1 MRKTSSLLPATGLL
15 ALLACGGGGGGSS
28 APTPVPPPSAG
39 AFEGPWTGT
48 LRSTTGATVT
58 ATALVLA
65 SGEMR
70 YVASNGIQAVGTVAA
85 SGNTATGS
93 GTMYAPYGYVFP
105 GNTTTTT
112 FSLSGT
118 GTATAALS
126 GTYTSA
132 YDSGTFAFTYN
143 AGAKYASPVVLAN
156 VAGAYAST
164 VTSSGYP
171 ISGRLT
177 STGAL
182 SGSDAFGTLAGT
194 LTAVDPAK
202 NAFRVNVT
210 YTPTGQAARTYTGL
224 AFFDFSYSSVR
235 LEVQTTGAAGQF
247 AAELQLVG
255 P

>member
-1 MRKTSSLLPATGLL
+1 MHMTSSLLLATSLL
-15 ALLACGGGGGGSS
+15 VLLACGGGGGGTS
-28 APTPVPPPSAG
+28 TPPPPPASAG
-39 AFEGPWTGT
+39 AFEGPWNGT
-48 LRSTTGATVT
+48 LVSNTGGSVS
-58 ATALVLA
+58 ATALLLA

-70 YVASNGIQAVGTVAA
+70 YVASNGIQAVGTLSATG
-85 SGNTATGS
+85 SSATGS
-93 GTMYAPYGYVFP
+93 GTMYAPTGYVFP
-105 GNTTTTT
+105 GNTTSTA

-118 GTATAALS
+118 GTASALS

-132 YDSGTFAFTYN
+132 YDSGTFAFSYN

-156 VAGAYAST
+156 VAGTYAST
-164 VTSSGYP
+164 MTSSGYP

-177 STGAL
+177 STGTL
-182 SGSDAFGTLAGT
+182 SGSDAFGTLSGT

-210 YTPTGQAARTYTGL
+210 YTPTGQPARTYAGL
-224 AFFDFSYSSVR
+224 AFFDFSYSPVR

>member
-1 MRKTSSLLPATGLL
+1 MNMKSSLLPVTGLL

-28 APTPVPPPSAG
+28 APAPVPPPSAG
-39 AFEGPWTGT
+39 AFEGPWAGT
-48 LRSTTGATVT
+48 LRSTTGATVA

-70 YVASNGIQAVGTVAA
+70 YVASNGIQAVGTVTA
-85 SGNTATGS
+85 SGNAATAS
-93 GTMYAPYGYVFP
+93 GTLYAPYGYVFP
-105 GNTTTTT
+105 GNTTSTA
-112 FSLSGT
+112 FSLSGA
-118 GTATAALS
+118 GTAGVLS

-132 YDSGTFAFTYN
+132 YDSGTFAFATN
-143 AGAKYASPVVLAN
+143 AGAQYGSPVVMAN

-164 VTSSGYP
+164 MTSSGYP
-171 ISGRLT
+171 ISGRLAA
-177 STGAL
+177 TGAL
-182 SGSDAFGTLAGT
+182 SGSDAFGTLSGT

-210 YTPTGQAARTYTGL
+210 YTPTGQASRSYSGL
-224 AFFDFSYSSVR
+224 AFFDFSYSPVR

>member
-1 MRKTSSLLPATGLL
+1 MRPQSPLLLAAGLL
-15 ALLACGGGGGGSS
+15 TLLACGGGGGSS
-28 APTPVPPPSAG
+28 TPPPPPPSAG
-39 AFEGPWTGT
+39 VFEGPWNGT
-48 LRSTTGATVT
+48 LVSNTGGSVS
-58 ATALVLA
+58 ATALLLA

-70 YVASNGIQAVGTVAA
+70 YVASNGIQAVGTLSA
-85 SGNTATGS
+85 SGSSATGS
-93 GTMYAPYGYVFP
+93 GTMYAPTGYAFP
-105 GNTTTTT
+105 GNVT
-112 FSLSGT
+112 SLGYALHGSGT
-118 GTATAALS
+118 GGSTLS

-132 YDSGTFAFTYN
+132 YDNGTFTFTYN
-143 AGAKYASPVVLAN
+143 AGAKYAAPVVMAN

-171 ISGRLT
+171 ITGRLT

-224 AFFDFSYSSVR
+224 AFFDFSYSPVR
-235 LEVQTTGAAGQF
+235 LQVQTTGAAGQF

>member
-1 MRKTSSLLPATGLL
+1 MNLKSPILLATGLL

-28 APTPVPPPSAG
+28 TPPPPPASAG
-39 AFEGPWTGT
+39 VFEGPWSGT
-48 LRSTTGATVT
+48 LLSSTGGSVS
-58 ATALVLA
+58 ATALLLA

-70 YVASNGIQAVGTVAA
+70 YVASNGIQAVGTLSATGASAA
-85 SGNTATGS
+85 GS
-93 GTMYAPYGYVFP
+93 GTMYAPTGYAFP
-105 GNTTTTT
+105 GNLA
-112 FSLSGT
+112 SLSYAIQGSGT
-118 GTATAALS
+118 GGSVLS

-143 AGAKYASPVVLAN
+143 AGAKYASPVVMAN
-156 VAGAYAST
+156 VAGSYAST

-177 STGAL
+177 ATGAL

-202 NAFRVNVT
+202 NAFRVSVT
-210 YTPTGQAARTYTGL
+210 YAPTGQAARSYSGL
-224 AFFDFSYSSVR
+224 AFFDFSYSPVR
-235 LEVQTTGAAGQF
+235 LEVQATGAAGQF
-247 AAELQLVG
+247 AAELELVA

>member
-1 MRKTSSLLPATGLL
+1 MNMKASLLLASGLL
-15 ALLACGGGGGGSS
+15 ALLACGGGGGGS
-28 APTPVPPPSAG
+28 TTPPPPPASAG
-39 AFEGPWTGT
+39 AFEGPWNGT
-48 LRSTTGATVT
+48 LVSNTGGSVS
-58 ATALVLA
+58 ATALLLA

-70 YVASNGIQAVGTVAA
+70 YVASNGIQAVGTLSA
-85 SGNTATGS
+85 SGSNATGS
-93 GTMYAPYGYVFP
+93 GTMYAPTGYAFP
-105 GNTTTTT
+105 GNVT
-112 FSLSGT
+112 SLGYALHGSGT
-118 GTATAALS
+118 GGSALS

-132 YDSGTFAFTYN
+132 YDNGTFAFTYN

-171 ISGRLT
+171 ITGRLT

-182 SGSDAFGTLAGT
+182 SGSDAFGTLTGT
-194 LTAVDPAK
+194 LAVVDPAK

-210 YTPTGQAARTYTGL
+210 YTPTGQAARSYSGL
-224 AFFDFSYSSVR
+224 AFFDFSYSPVR

>member
-1 MRKTSSLLPATGLL
+1 MKSSLLPVAGLS

-28 APTPVPPPSAG
+28 TPAPAPAPPPSAS

-85 SGNTATGS
+85 SGNAATGS
-93 GTMYAPYGYVFP
+93 GTLYAPYGYVFP
-105 GNTTTTT
+105 GNTTSTA
-112 FSLSGT
+112 FSLSGSGIA
-118 GTATAALS
+118 GTTLS
-126 GTYTSA
+126 GSYTSA
-132 YDSGTFAFTYN
+132 YDSGTFAFAYN
-143 AGAKYASPVVLAN
+143 AGAKYASPVIMAN
-156 VAGAYAST
+156 VAGTYTST
-164 VTSSGYP
+164 MTSSGYP

-182 SGSDAFGTLAGT
+182 SGSDAFGTLSGT

-202 NAFRVNVT
+202 NAFRVNVA
-210 YTPTGQAARTYTGL
+210 YTPTGQAARAYSGL
-224 AFFDFSYSSVR
+224 AFFDFSYSPVR
-235 LEVQTTGAAGQF
+235 LEVQATGAAGQF

>member
-1 MRKTSSLLPATGLL
+1 MRVQSSLLLATGLL
-15 ALLACGGGGGGSS
+15 AFLACGGGGGSS
-28 APTPVPPPSAG
+28 TPPPPPPSAG
-39 AFEGPWTGT
+39 AFEGPWNGT
-48 LRSTTGATVT
+48 LVSNTGGSVS
-58 ATALVLA
+58 ATALLLA

-70 YVASNGIQAVGTVAA
+70 YVASNGIQAVGTLSA
-85 SGNTATGS
+85 SGSNATGS
-93 GTMYAPYGYVFP
+93 GTMYAPTGYVFP
-105 GNTTTTT
+105 GNVT
-112 FSLSGT
+112 SLSYALRGSGT
-118 GTATAALS
+118 GGSGLS
-126 GTYTSA
+126 GTYSSA

-182 SGSDAFGTLAGT
+182 SGSDAFGTLTGT

-210 YTPTGQAARTYTGL
+210 YTPTGQSARTYAGL
-224 AFFDFSYSSVR
+224 AFFDFSYSPVR
-235 LEVQTTGAAGQF
+235 LQVQTTGVAGQF